1 MQEAEKK
8 NEGVLSAD
16 AAANPALL
24 KKSGP
29 LPTGPSA
36 ARPVQKGLFSPAAK
50 PGLPV
55 PPAAAK
61 TVAPAIK
68 RSPFRKPIGMVVE
81 MPTTTPPKPMEEVK
95 GRAMGPAP
103 GPQRPHLEPKEDA
116 PLLMKSSPLPLSTLP
131 SRQKEAVRLDP
142 KGRRLSRPDRWEDS
156 YFEWEAP
163 VLPSSELP
171 RPMRAAVA
179 QGRFTQR
186 VLSLFEDR
194 PEAVDRLCA
203 AAEAR
208 AALSGEEALLR
219 ELSEELA
226 RKRWQE
232 KRAPK
237 EQLARLRAIESDPAH
252 PLPWRAVARFLIDRL
267 VST

>member
-81 MPTTTPPKPMEEVK
+81 MPTTTAPKPMEEVK

-116 PLLMKSSPLPLSTLP
+116 PLLMKPSPLPLSALP
-131 SRQKEAVRLDP
+131 SRHKESVRLDP

-219 ELSEELA
+219 ELSEELM